1 MTDLAVSIVVYHSD
15 PGRLAATLRSLD
27 RAVAE
32 ALRQGVLDRVA
43 LYLIDNAE
51 CPDEELPGLLERSID
66 RSRYHGV
73 ERLAGQGNIGYGRAH
88 NLALRRAGT
97 AYHLVLN
104 PDVELA
110 TDALVRALRF
120 MEIEPTV
127 GLLAPAVTDEQG
139 APQYLCRRYPSVLVL
154 LLRGF
159 VPTAL
164 RRPWRDRLARYELRD
179 RIDGRTTVRDVP
191 LISGCW
197 MLLRRATITAT
208 GGFDPRFFLY
218 FEDYD
223 LSLRAARV
231 ARLVYLPEVRI
242 VHHGGGAVAKGPR
255 HIGLFLRSA
264 VRFFNRHG
272 WVWV

>member
-1 MTDLAVSIVVYHSD
+1 MVDLAVSIVVYHSD
-15 PGRLAATLRSLD
+15 PERLAATLRSLD

-32 ALRQGVLDRVA
+32 ALRQGVLEQVA

-51 CPDEELPGLLERSID
+51 RPDKELPGLLTRSID

-73 ERLAGQGNIGYGRAH
+73 ERIAGQGNIGYGRGH
-88 NLALRRAGT
+88 NLALRQADT

-110 TDALVRALRF
+110 ADALVHALRF
-120 MEIEPTV
+120 MDAQPGA
-127 GLLAPAVTDEQG
+127 GLLAPAVTDEHG
-139 APQYLCRRYPSVLVL
+139 RPQYLCRRYPSVLVL

-159 VPTAL
+159 LPAAL
-164 RRPWRDRLARYELRD
+164 RRPWRNYLARYELRD
-179 RIDGRTTVRDVP
+179 RIDGQAVWDVP

-197 MLLRRATITAT
+197 MLLRRSTITAT

-223 LSLRAARV
+223 LSLRTARV

-242 VHHGGGAVAKGPR
+242 VHHGGRAAAKGLR

-264 VRFFNRHG
+264 IRFFNRHG